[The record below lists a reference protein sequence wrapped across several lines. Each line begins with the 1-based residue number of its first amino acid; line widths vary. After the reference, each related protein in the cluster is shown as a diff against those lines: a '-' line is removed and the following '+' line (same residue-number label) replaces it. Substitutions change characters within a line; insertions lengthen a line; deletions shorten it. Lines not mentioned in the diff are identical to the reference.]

1 MPERRRSDPLRVW
14 GRLLQYLI
22 VLWPVIRLF
31 ALIVLVGLAVLVGLP
46 AVLAS
51 AGPPS

>member
-1 MPERRRSDPLRVW
+1 MPERPRGDTLRLM
-14 GRLLQYLI
+14 GRLVQHLI

-31 ALIVLVGLAVLVGLP
+31 ALIVLVGLAILVGLP